1 LIKVLIKQG
10 FAMNAR
16 MQMSMAMQL
25 SSELG
30 RMTQSYNTRLAQLL
44 RAHDVTYPQY
54 AVLDHIMRN
63 GSKAETISQISD
75 AVEVLQPAVTKIVR
89 KFSDRGLLQ
98 VTGTEKDR
106 RQKRVSMTAEGD
118 AFIGKLQVAL
128 MPDVLECFSDWPEEK
143 LDTFADQI
151 RIFRTWLEE
160 NRV

>member
-1 LIKVLIKQG
+1 
-10 FAMNAR
+10 MNAR

-44 RAHDVTYPQY
+44 RAHDVTHPQY

-98 VTGTEKDR
+98 VSETEKDR
-106 RQKRVSMTAEGD
+106 RQKRVSMTAEG
-118 AFIGKLQVAL
+118 
-128 MPDVLECFSDWPEEK
+128 PHSLENCRRP
-143 LDTFADQI
+143 
-151 RIFRTWLEE
+151 
-160 NRV
+160 

>member
-1 LIKVLIKQG
+1 
-10 FAMNAR
+10 MNAR

-75 AVEVLQPAVTKIVR
+75 AVEVLQPAVTKSSEDFRIGGCCRFQAPKKIAV
-89 KFSDRGLLQ
+89 KN
-98 VTGTEKDR
+98 
-106 RQKRVSMTAEGD
+106 
-118 AFIGKLQVAL
+118 AFL
-128 MPDVLECFSDWPEEK
+128 
-143 LDTFADQI
+143 
-151 RIFRTWLEE
+151 
-160 NRV
+160 

>member
-1 LIKVLIKQG
+1 
-10 FAMNAR
+10 MNAR

-44 RAHDVTYPQY
+44 RSHDVTYPQY

-98 VTGTEKDR
+98 VSGTEKDR
-106 RQKRVSMTAEGD
+106 RQKRVSMTAEGA
-118 AFIGKLQVAL
+118 AFIGK
-128 MPDVLECFSDWPEEK
+128 
-143 LDTFADQI
+143 
-151 RIFRTWLEE
+151 
-160 NRV
+160 

>member
-1 LIKVLIKQG
+1 
-10 FAMNAR
+10 MNAR

-44 RAHDVTYPQY
+44 RSHDVTYPQY

-63 GSKAETISQISD
+63 GSKAGTISQISD

-98 VTGTEKDR
+98 VSGTEKDR
-106 RQKRVSMTAEGD
+106 RQKRVSMTAEGA
-118 AFIGKLQVAL
+118 AFIGKLQAAL
-128 MPDVLECFSDWPEEK
+128 MPDVQE
-143 LDTFADQI
+143 
-151 RIFRTWLEE
+151 
-160 NRV
+160 

>member
-1 LIKVLIKQG
+1 
-10 FAMNAR
+10 MNAR

-54 AVLDHIMRN
+54 AVLDHIRRN

-98 VTGTEKDR
+98 VSGTEKDR
-106 RQKRVSMTAEGD
+106 RQKRVSMTAEGA
-118 AFIGKLQVAL
+118 AFIGKLQAAL
-128 MPDVLECFSDWPEEK
+128 MPDVLVLLMGSLNYVLPHLLNILLTLVLVQLYHLHFWKKQFFQS
-143 LDTFADQI
+143 L
-151 RIFRTWLEE
+151 
-160 NRV
+160 

>member
-1 LIKVLIKQG
+1 
-10 FAMNAR
+10 MNAR

-75 AVEVLQPAVTKIVR
+75 AVEVLQPAVTKIAR
-89 KFSDRGLLQ
+89 KFSDRGLLK

-106 RQKRVSMTAEGD
+106 RQKRVSMTAEGA
-118 AFIGKLQVAL
+118 AFIGKLQAAL
-128 MPDVLECFSDWPEEK
+128 MPDVLECFSNWPEEK

-151 RIFRTWLEE
+151 RIFHTWLEE
-160 NRV
+160 NRI

>member
-1 LIKVLIKQG
+1 
-10 FAMNAR
+10 
-16 MQMSMAMQL
+16 MSMAMQL
-25 SSELG
+25 SSELK

-44 RAHDVTYPQY
+44 RSHDVTCPQY

-63 GSKAETISQISD
+63 RSKAETISQISD
-75 AVEVLQPAVTKIVR
+75 AVEVLQPPSKIVR

-98 VTGTEKDR
+98 VSGTEKDR
-106 RQKRVSMTAEGD
+106 RQKHVSMTAEGA
-118 AFIGKLQVAL
+118 AFIGKLQAAL
-128 MPDVLECFSDWPEEK
+128 IPDVLECFSDWPEEK